1 MAGTTRDHYHMSYH
15 MTSPPSS
22 GPDPIEKRI
31 HFGCGMLF
39 GIFLLG
45 VGLLKFVGS
54 SFPPWYYVT
63 TGLGSI
69 LIGLLAMRL
78 GDDAY
83 RKLGN
88 FFRWW

>member
-1 MAGTTRDHYHMSYH
+1 
-15 MTSPPSS
+15 MTGSPP
-22 GPDPIEKRI
+22 PDPIEKRI
-31 HFGCGMLF
+31 RFGCGMLF

-45 VGLLKFVGS
+45 VSLLKFVES
-54 SFPPWYYVT
+54 SLPPWYYLA
-63 TGLGSI
+63 TGSGSV
-69 LIGLLAMRL
+69 LIGLLAMRM